1 MKWQILYKRIL
12 ATSYIVICLLGLMW
26 QLIEVSIEY
35 FKYETSTGIR
45 MLFPDDVTFPDISV
59 CLRYTD
65 ILDFDE
71 LNKQTERTFSFTT
84 DDKIVRRYQENLT
97 LNEIFNFTPSVNQSL
112 TSIVFRQKKSYK
124 RYSCS
129 KNECEKVFSI
139 SKYYY
144 LEYMCYRFTS
154 LEQVE
159 TSVPYSTIAVS
170 PSSPGTIYK
179 LTLNGLFNNVSYLK
193 LALHSANLYPFL
205 SLRTTPVT
213 RRYFDSKTLTA
224 KYNTFVSFQSQLVTQ
239 YLPQPYVT
247 KCIDYKLIGLDS
259 SAHCRELCVKN
270 HTLNLFHKVPFSVI
284 LTAQDLSLHNS
295 LYALSYNDVAN
306 ESTSQVLLAIESMC
320 ENEIC
325 NLKDCNRATIVTHT
339 TKEPGSLNGL
349 VLRIILPY
357 TPYIYVK
364 HNASIQFVAF
374 LTFILSTISTW
385 TGLSILRM
393 NPFTS
398 FLTPGWV
405 KQLTYQMK
413 QKSRRRRRRRR
424 GGRKEMKN
432 ITETK
437 LSIDLFR
444 LTETVHA
451 HATRIKRLELI
462 VLVKH

>member
-1 MKWQILYKRIL
+1 MKWQTLYKRIL
-12 ATSYIVICLLGLMW
+12 ASLYIVICLVGLMW

-71 LNKQTERTFSFTT
+71 LNKQTDRSYSFTT
-84 DDKIVRRYQENLT
+84 EDKMVRHYQENLT
-97 LNEIFNFTPSVNQSL
+97 VNQIFSFTPNVNETL
-112 TSIVFRQKKSYK
+112 DGIVFRQKDSYK
-124 RYSCS
+124 RYSCAHGG
-129 KNECEKVFSI
+129 CQKVFAI

-144 LEYMCYRFTS
+144 LEYMCYRYTNV
-154 LEQVE
+154 QVSK
-159 TSVPYSTIAVS
+159 TVSYATIAVT
-170 PSSPGTIYK
+170 PSSPGTIFK
-179 LTLNGLFNNVSYLK
+179 LTFSRAFNNVSYLK
-193 LALHSANLYPFL
+193 LALHSANLYPFR

-213 RRYFDSKTLTA
+213 RRYFDAKSSTA
-224 KYNTFVSFQSQLVTQ
+224 KYNTFVSYQSQLVTQ
-239 YLPQPYVT
+239 YLPQPYAT

-325 NLKDCNRATIVTHT
+325 NLKDCNIATIVTHT
-339 TKEPGSLNGL
+339 TKEPGTNVL

-405 KQLTYQMK
+405 KQLTSQMK
-413 QKSRRRRRRRR
+413 QKSRRRRRN
-424 GGRKEMKN
+424 KKN